1 MKNNTRKTST
11 RTKSATLQLRML
23 PDYKQIIEQ
32 AAILEGKTL
41 TEFATSSLQN
51 CARET
56 IQKYESMKLSGRD
69 QAAFVKSLI
78 GTAKD
83 RPRLRAAAKR
93 YKRAIAD

>member
-1 MKNNTRKTST
+1 
-11 RTKSATLQLRML
+11 ML
-23 PDYKQIIEQ
+23 PDDKELIEQ

-56 IQKYESMKLSGRD
+56 IQKHESMRLSGRD

-78 GTAKD
+78 YTATD
-83 RPRLRAAAKR
+83 RPRLRAAAER
-93 YKRAIAD
+93 YKRSLAK